1 MNIIIF
7 KTLSK
12 VLTEHHILIIIKYI
26 KIFRRR
32 SSHMANKPKHQT
44 NWEKVGAIVGILSLI
59 VAVFGITIRLDF
71 SLNIF
76 KSNQE
81 ASSQKK
87 SVFETG
93 EVMPVTLLSTLLGL
107 NNMTEEEL
115 LRIKGVYIYG
125 DTVFDTLYTRN
136 PDNSLSVV

>member
-1 MNIIIF
+1 
-7 KTLSK
+7 
-12 VLTEHHILIIIKYI
+12 
-26 KIFRRR
+26 
-32 SSHMANKPKHQT
+32 MANKPKHQT
-44 NWEKVGAIVGILSLI
+44 NWENVGAIVGILSLI

-93 EVMPVTLLSTLLGL
+93 EVMPVTPLSTLLGL

-136 PDNSLSVV
+136 PDNSS